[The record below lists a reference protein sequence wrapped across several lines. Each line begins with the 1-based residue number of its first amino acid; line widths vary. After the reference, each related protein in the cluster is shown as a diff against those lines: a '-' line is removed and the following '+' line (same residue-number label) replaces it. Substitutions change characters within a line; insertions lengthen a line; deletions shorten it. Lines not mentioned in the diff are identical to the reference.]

1 MSLNPSPLRYP
12 GGKAKL
18 FNTVKAILTHN
29 KLLDCT
35 YVEPFAGGFGL
46 GLKLL
51 LGGYASKVVINDLAP
66 DIYSFWHACINYPD
80 EFCGLIENAKLTVD
94 EWKHQKI
101 IFTQKDTANRLK
113 LGFATFYLNRTNR
126 SGVLN
131 GGPIGGIEQTG
142 NYKIDARFNKNA
154 LISKIKQISRVS
166 SRISLHNED
175 AVEIIQNIEK
185 DYKRN
190 NTFIY
195 FDPPYVKQGG
205 NLYYQYYCKENH
217 EQLGKLIQN
226 KIKKWNWIVSYDDDT
241 LVREIYSDSK
251 HTEYNLNYSLRNYSS
266 AKEVMFISKSLRF
279 PNEIKQCA

>member
-18 FNTVKAILTHN
+18 FDPVKTLLAHN

-66 DIYSFWHACINYPD
+66 DIYSFWYACLHEPD
-80 EFCGLIENAKLTVD
+80 SLCDRIDNAKLTID
-94 EWKHQKI
+94 EWRHQKQ
-101 IFTQKDTANRLK
+101 IFSIKDTSDKLS
-113 LGFATFYLNRTNR
+113 LGFSTFYLNRTNR

-131 GGPIGGIEQTG
+131 GGPIGGLDQKG
-142 NYKIDARFNKNA
+142 NYKIDARFNKA
-154 LISKIKQISRVS
+154 TLISKIRQISRVS

-175 AVEIIQNIEK
+175 AIQLIDRIK
-185 DYKRN
+185 STLDRR

-205 NLYYQYYCKENH
+205 NLYYKYYDKNNHKE
-217 EQLGKLIQN
+217 LGDFIQRE
-226 KIKKWNWIVSYDDDT
+226 ISDWNWIVSYDDDD
-241 LVREIYSDSK
+241 LVRSIYKDTK
-251 HTEYNLNYSLRNYSS
+251 HTEYLLKYCLRNYGSS
-266 AKEVMFISKSLRF
+266 KELMFISRALRF
-279 PNEIKQCA
+279 PNNKMEPA